1 MKAQNPQKYTYISY
15 YWHPHNMAL
24 KMLSETGIIG
34 FMAYYAF
41 MFNIIFMLYKNY
53 KKDKVCFIGIIA
65 IVTLLLYENI
75 EVIIIKDIALPYIFF
90 IIALC
95 LNPSYKE
102 WKSLEEK

>member
-1 MKAQNPQKYTYISY
+1 
-15 YWHPHNMAL
+15 MAL

-34 FMAYYAF
+34 FVAYYVF
-41 MFNIIFMLYKNY
+41 MLNIIVMLYKNY
-53 KKDKVCFIGIIA
+53 KKDRICFIGIIA

-95 LNPSYKE
+95 LNQSYTECKV
-102 WKSLEEK
+102 LEEK